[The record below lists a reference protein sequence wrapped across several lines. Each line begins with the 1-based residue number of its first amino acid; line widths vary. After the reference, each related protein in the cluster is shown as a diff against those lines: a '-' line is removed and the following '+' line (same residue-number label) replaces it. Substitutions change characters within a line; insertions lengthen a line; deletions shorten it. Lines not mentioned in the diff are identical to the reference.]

1 MLRVCCIVCFVLS
14 HVTAEETIN
23 LGQGA
28 IIQAIGSNLVQ
39 IVPNKTSNKTYYIR
53 ADSIAY
59 ILDQTTSVKTGAIR
73 ISTRDKVT
81 ILVPKKYVDIKKVLE
96 AFDRK

>member
-1 MLRVCCIVCFVLS
+1 MLRILVISCLCFGVMN
-14 HVTAEETIN
+14 AEETIN

-28 IIQAIGSNLVQ
+28 IVQAIGANLVQ
-39 IVPNKTSNKTYYIR
+39 IVPNKTSNQTYYIR

-59 ILDQTTSVKTGAIR
+59 ILDQTTSVESGTIR
-73 ISTRDKVT
+73 ISTRDNVT
-81 ILVPKKYVDIKKVLE
+81 ILVPKKYVNIKKVLE